1 MATSESARVPV
12 TPAAASQVTRSAP
25 AQRAGGASRLFVV
38 STHKVRERT
47 GTPPLRWVPY
57 GTVHAWRPGSRQ
69 TLCGEW
75 ISGWTVFWELPFSPQ
90 HAESCRACIEA
101 SLPAESRRRL
111 APPAQPGPERRS
123 A

>member
-12 TPAAASQVTRSAP
+12 TAAVPPAARPAP
-25 AQRAGGASRLFVV
+25 APRAAATNQLFVV

-57 GTVHAWRPGSRQ
+57 GTEHAWSPGSRK

-75 ISGWTVFWELPFSPQ
+75 ISGWTVFWELSFSPQ

>member
-12 TPAAASQVTRSAP
+12 TAAPPAARPAP
-25 AQRAGGASRLFVV
+25 APRAAATNQLFVV

-57 GTVHAWRPGSRQ
+57 GIEHAWRPGSRK

-75 ISGWTVFWELPFSPQ
+75 ISGWTVFWELPFAPQ
-90 HAESCRACIEA
+90 HTESCRACIEA